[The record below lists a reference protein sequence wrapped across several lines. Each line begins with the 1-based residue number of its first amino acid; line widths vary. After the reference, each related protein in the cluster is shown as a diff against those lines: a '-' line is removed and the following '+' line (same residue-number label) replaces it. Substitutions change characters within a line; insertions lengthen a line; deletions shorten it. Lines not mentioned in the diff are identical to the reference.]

1 MAKRLLQWHP
11 AFYAAMRIELE
22 EEADKIRIEEE
33 HLLGEKPT
41 QIDLLII
48 KKDKTQ
54 KIKKNIGQIF
64 RTYNILEYKA
74 PDDYLSVNDFYK
86 VYAYACFYQSQ
97 TDSVEAIDPTELT
110 ITFVCNHYPRRML
123 THIRH
128 VRGIT
133 ARLREPG
140 IYDLTGDPIAMQL
153 IVTKRLSKEN
163 NFWLQSLRNDLR
175 TGEEIRTIEEKYR
188 KNRDKMPYRAVM
200 DVIMR
205 ANDEKMEDEEMV
217 PHEVWEQTV
226 LQLGREEGEERGM
239 RIGEESGESRM
250 CQLAEKLITASRLP
264 DFLRAIKDRDF
275 RQKMYQEFGIEKN
288 V

>member
-11 AFYAAMRIELE
+11 AFCAAMRIELE

-33 HLLGEKPT
+33 HLLGEKPM

-97 TDSVEAIDPTELT
+97 TDTVEAIDPTELT
-110 ITFVCNHYPRRML
+110 ITFVCNHYPRNML
-123 THIRH
+123 AHIKR
-128 VRGIT
+128 VRGIR
-133 ARLREPG
+133 AQLREPG

-163 NFWLQSLRNDLR
+163 NFWLQSLRNDL
-175 TGEEIRTIEEKYR
+175 GSEEEIRTLERRYE
-188 KNRDKMPYRAVM
+188 KNRNKTPYQAVM
-200 DVIMR
+200 DIIMR
-205 ANDEKMEDEEMV
+205 ANNERMEEKMV
-217 PHEVWEQTV
+217 PHEVWEKVV
-226 LQLGREEGEERGM
+226 LEIGEERGVK
-239 RIGEESGESRM
+239 IGEARGESRM
-250 CQLAEKLITASRLP
+250 GQLAEKLIAAGRIP
-264 DFLRAIKDRDF
+264 DVSKAAKDGAF
-275 RQKMYQEFGIEKN
+275 RQKMYKEFGIEN
-288 V
+288 MV

>member
-11 AFYAAMRIELE
+11 AFCAAMRIELE

-33 HLLGEKPT
+33 HLLGEKPM

-48 KKDKTQ
+48 KKDKAQ

-86 VYAYACFYQSQ
+86 VYGYACFYQSQ
-97 TDSVEAIDPTELT
+97 TDTAEAIDPAELT

-123 THIRH
+123 THIKH

-133 ARLREPG
+133 TRLREPG

-153 IVTKRLSKEN
+153 IVTKKLSKGN

-175 TGEEIRTIEEKYR
+175 SEEEIRTIEEKYG
-188 KNRDKMPYRAVM
+188 KNRDKTPYQAVM

-205 ANDEKMEDEEMV
+205 ANDEKMEEKKMV
-217 PHEVWEQTV
+217 PHEIWEKV
-226 LQLGREEGEERGM
+226 VMEIGEEKGEERG
-239 RIGEESGESRM
+239 ENRM
-250 CQLAEKLITASRLP
+250 GQLAERLIAASRLP

-275 RQKMYQEFGIEKN
+275 RQKMYEEFGIGRN
-288 V
+288 A

>member
-11 AFYAAMRIELE
+11 AFCAAMRIELE

-33 HLLGEKPT
+33 HLLGEKPM

-48 KKDKTQ
+48 KKDKAQ

-86 VYAYACFYQSQ
+86 VYGYACFYQSQ
-97 TDSVEAIDPTELT
+97 TDSAEAVDPAELT

-123 THIRH
+123 AHIKH

-133 ARLREPG
+133 TRLREPG

-153 IVTKRLSKEN
+153 IVTKKLSKEN

-175 TGEEIRTIEEKYR
+175 SEEEIRTIEEKYG
-188 KNRDKMPYRAVM
+188 KNRDKTPYQAVM

-205 ANDEKMEDEEMV
+205 ANDEKMEEKKMV
-217 PHEVWEQTV
+217 PHEIWEKV
-226 LQLGREEGEERGM
+226 VME
-239 RIGEESGESRM
+239 IGEEKMG
-250 CQLAEKLITASRLP
+250 QLAEKLIANGRIS
-264 DFLRAIKDRDF
+264 DVSKAAKDGDF
-275 RQKMYQEFGIEKN
+275 RQKMYEEFGIERN
-288 V
+288 T